1 MIDVMLSFVS
11 AILKAAM
18 SAQVAY
24 DAVVLSFIGIAM
36 FFACAGTVLFVG
48 LEWILKKA
56 IW

>member
-1 MIDVMLSFVS
+1 MIDVMLAFVS
-11 AILKAAM
+11 TILKAAM

-24 DAVVLSFIGIAM
+24 DALVLSFIGITM
-36 FFACAGTVLFVG
+36 FLACAGTLLFVG

>member
-1 MIDVMLSFVS
+1 MIDVMISFVS